1 MPKETFLN
9 LPEEKRGLIE
19 DVAID
24 EFAEYGFETASINR
38 IVKAA
43 GIAKGSF
50 YQYFEDKADLFMH
63 IIEVVGQKKVEY
75 ISPVMMNP
83 TDHDFFTLLEEL
95 YRSGLAFAKDYP
107 KESKIS
113 FEVYKNQTNPIFSV
127 VMQES
132 RRMAKEFYGSLL
144 DMGIQR
150 GEIDPEIDKSFISH
164 TLIQLQLSMLD
175 YYLETNDGATWGS
188 DIMPTVQLMINF
200 IKNGIQN
207 EKSGV
212 TIQ

>member
-1 MPKETFLN
+1 VPKDTFFN
-9 LPEEKRGLIE
+9 LQEEKRQQIE

-24 EFAEYGFETASINR
+24 EFAEYGFESASINR

-63 IIEVVGQKKVEY
+63 IIEVVSQKKVEY

-83 TDHDFFTLLEEL
+83 ADHDFFTLLEEL
-95 YRSGLAFAKDYP
+95 YSAGLAFAKDNP
-107 KESKIS
+107 KLSKIS
-113 FEVYKNQTNPIFSV
+113 FEIYNNQTNPVFSA

-132 RRMAKEFYGSLL
+132 RRMASDFYCSLL

-150 GEIDPEIDKSFISH
+150 GEVDPEVDKAFVSH

-175 YYLETNDGATWGS
+175 YYLETNDGEAWDS
-188 DIMPTVQLMINF
+188 AIMPTVKLMIRF
-200 IKNGIQN
+200 IKNGIKN
-207 EKSGV
+207 E
-212 TIQ
+212 